1 MASARCRDYYHRVK
15 HKKISRGQNPKAA
28 AASRPATAESSQK
41 EIDFATV
48 TDAAAKKSYFSH
60 ANHGSS
66 QGHEVQHWLEAEAQ
80 LLAERKLHRAKFLLS
95 VPT

>member
-15 HKKISRGQNPKAA
+15 HKKISRVQNPKAA
-28 AASRPATAESSQK
+28 EAESSQN
-41 EIDFATV
+41 EIDFATAPD
-48 TDAAAKKSYFSH
+48 TAAKKSYSSH

-80 LLAERKLHRAKFLLS
+80 LLAERKLHHAKFLLS